1 MDRVKTETR
10 FVVVSTLGLAFAF
23 LLRLQKLSRVNENLG
38 WVSERPGS
46 VSWNVYSVESFGQ
59 K

>member
-1 MDRVKTETR
+1 MANRYRMDRVKTETR

-38 WVSERPGS
+38 
-46 VSWNVYSVESFGQ
+46 
-59 K
+59 